1 MISCHLFSC
10 CGIQYQMFWK
20 ILRLLRCG
28 LKEFGILVFGTTFSN
43 ISAISW
49 RPVWWWRKL
58 ERATDPGQATGKLYY
73 LRLRVECTHFLGA
86 NPRRIGDRLVWLIAP
101 SVFQHLIIRAVWL
114 IAPSVFQHLI
124 IRAEFW
130 HPFSF
135 LSHVPR
141 CELEFYNFMFF
152 GYMWVYFYLEY
163 IYVSYSGSHFD
174 TWVRTDVV
182 SLSVL
187 PNWVFSPHNLT
198 STECEETSVTEDM
211 GITIILTESYAL
223 VFVLFKLLLLHR
235 STS

>member
-1 MISCHLFSC
+1 M
-10 CGIQYQMFWK
+10 
-20 ILRLLRCG
+20 
-28 LKEFGILVFGTTFSN
+28 FGTTFSN

-101 SVFQHLIIRAVWL
+101 SVFQHLIIRA
-114 IAPSVFQHLI
+114 
-124 IRAEFW
+124 EFW

-163 IYVSYSGSHFD
+163 IYVSYSSSHFG
-174 TWVRTDVV
+174 TWARTDVV

-187 PNWVFSPHNLT
+187 PSWVFSPHSLT

-211 GITIILTESYAL
+211 GTAT
-223 VFVLFKLLLLHR
+223 VK
-235 STS
+235 

>member
-1 MISCHLFSC
+1 M
-10 CGIQYQMFWK
+10 
-20 ILRLLRCG
+20 
-28 LKEFGILVFGTTFSN
+28 FGTTFSN

-73 LRLRVECTHFLGA
+73 LRLWVECTHFWGA

-101 SVFQHLIIRAVWL
+101 SVFQH
-114 IAPSVFQHLI
+114 QI

-163 IYVSYSGSHFD
+163 IYVSYSSSHFG

-187 PNWVFSPHNLT
+187 TSWVFSPHNLT

-211 GITIILTESYAL
+211 GICSLADVLSGSTRDSSSFFHHSPSKTDVSWNQLT
-223 VFVLFKLLLLHR
+223 
-235 STS
+235 